1 MKGVDTMEWTKVS
14 DRLPKKS
21 MHVIVTINEG
31 IERRCYGDY
40 YYDADIKTFVDLGH
54 FECYY
59 NVFDGVSG
67 VIAWMPLPKPY
78 NGN

>member
-1 MKGVDTMEWTKVS
+1 MKGVDTMKWIKVS
-14 DRLPKKS
+14 DRLPEKS

-31 IERRCYGDY
+31 IERLCYGDY
-40 YYDADIKTFVDLGH
+40 YYDTDIKAFINLGN
-54 FECYY
+54 FERYY
-59 NVFDGVSG
+59 KVFDGISG

>member
-1 MKGVDTMEWTKVS
+1 MEWTKVS

-40 YYDADIKTFVDLGH
+40 YYDSDIKTFVDLGH
-54 FECYY
+54 FERYY